1 LTPLLTIK
9 VPRQPVATG
18 GNGFGL
24 IPPFPG
30 SSDLP
35 PVATG
40 CARLALSEEGPLVKS
55 SAG

>member
-1 LTPLLTIK
+1 MERL
-9 VPRQPVATG
+9 RQLVATD
-18 GNGFGL
+18 GNGFRL

-40 CARLALSEEGPLVKS
+40 CARWALSEEGLFVKCW
-55 SAG
+55 AG